1 MNRLLPFLIVCA
13 FATALFAQDD
23 VSKAKALIREGKC
36 AEAAPALQK
45 LSESK
50 NFRKHEGAQAAV
62 LLTECY
68 LREHKRADALKLASK
83 FLEYHVAS
91 EYRERMELARAI
103 VLTEQGSVYEGVE
116 AMLRILA
123 YTKNPAAK
131 SHTKDVAIQTL
142 AASLLNADQLQALLE
157 KYPVDKDVVGWMQ
170 LQMGR
175 ECQNAKRY
183 RAARYWYKKVLNG
196 SVAENLS
203 ATAQQGLESLEGL
216 GAGKPTILVLAPLSG
231 DFAEFGAAAVQGVYL
246 AHEQSGLG
254 KKVRIRIAD
263 TRADASIALMRTQ
276 QAVNQDSIVA
286 VIGPIMSAP
295 AATVAAWLGSNFQ
308 NIPMLTPTA
317 TDDGI
322 AKMGPN
328 IFQVNITMDNLAQ
341 KIADF
346 ATKCLDIRE
355 FAVLS
360 PLGDYGAA
368 MSQSFTRAV
377 ERRGGNVVA
386 FRSYEEGR
394 PDYATEFKLLRD
406 VRYKQENRRRNIAR
420 GVADLDAVNARE
432 RRDYLADSTMK
443 IPGVFIPSTNPGDAG
458 LMVGQ
463 VAYNKIA
470 GTMLGASGW
479 YGRELL
485 IQGKHLVDSSYFSVP
500 GLDISGNKETFDNF
514 AKAFKEKW
522 GDDPAE
528 DKVSGL
534 SYDAAKIVFS
544 GIQKNAESLT
554 KYLNNTPSFESVYGE
569 IKFVRGANSNTK
581 VVTVRKGKFYVME
594 GCNLPASAQPTAESD
609 KKSDNKSDKKDEK
622 KKK

>member
-1 MNRLLPFLIVCA
+1 MNRLTSLLLVCA
-13 FATALFAQDD
+13 LSGAVFAQDD
-23 VSKAKALIREGKC
+23 ISRAKAMIRDGRC
-36 AEAAPALQK
+36 AEAIAPLQK
-45 LSESK
+45 IADSK
-50 NFRKHEGAQAAV
+50 NFRKHDGAQASV

-68 LREHKRADALKLASK
+68 LREHRRDDALKLASK
-83 FLEYHVAS
+83 FLEYHLGS

-103 VLTEQGSVYEGVE
+103 ALVEKGSVYEGVE
-116 AMLRILA
+116 AMLRVLA

-131 SHTKDVAIQTL
+131 GHTKEVAIQTL

-157 KYPVDKDVVGWMQ
+157 KYPVDKDVVGWIQ

-175 ECQNAKRY
+175 ECQNVKRY

-196 SVAENLS
+196 GVAENLS
-203 ATAQQGLESLEGL
+203 ATAQQGLESIEGL
-216 GAGKPTILVLAPLSG
+216 GAGMPTVLVLAPLSG
-231 DFAEFGAAAVQGVYL
+231 DFAEFGTAAVQGVYL
-246 AHEQSGLG
+246 AHEQAGLAG
-254 KKVRIRIAD
+254 KVRIRTAD

-328 IFQVNITMDNLAQ
+328 IFQVNITMDNLAH

-360 PLGDYGAA
+360 PIGDYGSSMA
-368 MSQSFTRAV
+368 QSFTRAV
-377 ERRGGNVVA
+377 ERRGGKISA
-386 FRSYEEGR
+386 FRNYIEGR
-394 PDYATEFKLLRD
+394 PDYSTEFKLLRD
-406 VRYKQENRRRNIAR
+406 VRFKQENRRRNIAR
-420 GVADLDAVNARE
+420 GASDLDAVGARE
-432 RRDYLADSTMK
+432 RRDYLADSTME
-443 IPGVFIPSTNPGDAG
+443 IPGIFIPATNPGDAG

-463 VAYNKIA
+463 VAYNKIK
-470 GTMLGASGW
+470 GTMLGTSGW

-500 GLDISGNKETFDNF
+500 GLDLSGNKEAYESF

-522 GDDPAE
+522 GESPAE

-534 SYDAAKIVFS
+534 SYDAANIVFS
-544 GIQKNAESLT
+544 GIAKKVESLT
-554 KYLNNTPSFESVYGE
+554 KYLNNTSVFQSVYGE
-569 IKFVRGANSNTK
+569 IKFTRGANTNTK

-594 GCNLPASAQPTAESD
+594 GCNLPSTALPSDDKKKDD
-609 KKSDNKSDKKDEK
+609 KKSSKK
-622 KKK
+622 

>member
-1 MNRLLPFLIVCA
+1 M
-13 FATALFAQDD
+13 
-23 VSKAKALIREGKC
+23 IRDGRC
-36 AEAAPALQK
+36 AEAIAPLQK
-45 LSESK
+45 IADSK
-50 NFRKHEGAQAAV
+50 NFRKHDGAQASV

-68 LREHKRADALKLASK
+68 LREHRRDDALKLASK
-83 FLEYHVAS
+83 FLEYHLGS

-103 VLTEQGSVYEGVE
+103 ALVEKGSVYEGVE
-116 AMLRILA
+116 AMLRVLA

-131 SHTKDVAIQTL
+131 GHTKEVAIQTL

-157 KYPVDKDVVGWMQ
+157 KYPVDKDVVGWIQ

-175 ECQNAKRY
+175 ECQNVKRY

-196 SVAENLS
+196 GVAENLS
-203 ATAQQGLESLEGL
+203 ATAQQGLESIEGL
-216 GAGKPTILVLAPLSG
+216 GAGMPTVLVLAPLSG
-231 DFAEFGAAAVQGVYL
+231 DFAEFGTAAVQGVYL
-246 AHEQSGLG
+246 AHEQAGLAG
-254 KKVRIRIAD
+254 KVRIRTAD

-328 IFQVNITMDNLAQ
+328 IFQVNITMDNLAH

-360 PLGDYGAA
+360 PIGDYGSSMA
-368 MSQSFTRAV
+368 QSFTRAV
-377 ERRGGNVVA
+377 ERRGGKISA
-386 FRSYEEGR
+386 FRNYIEGR
-394 PDYATEFKLLRD
+394 PDYSTEFKLLRD
-406 VRYKQENRRRNIAR
+406 VRFKQENRRRNIAR
-420 GVADLDAVNARE
+420 GASDLDAVGARE
-432 RRDYLADSTMK
+432 RRDYLADSTME
-443 IPGVFIPSTNPGDAG
+443 IPGIFIPATNPGDAG

-463 VAYNKIA
+463 VAYNKIK
-470 GTMLGASGW
+470 GTMLGTSGW

-485 IQGKHLVDSSYFSVP
+485 IQGKHLVDSTYFSVP
-500 GLDISGNKETFDNF
+500 GLDLSGNKDAYESF

-522 GDDPAE
+522 GESPAE

-534 SYDAAKIVFS
+534 SYDAANIVFS
-544 GIQKNAESLT
+544 GIAKKVESLT
-554 KYLNNTPSFESVYGE
+554 KYLNNTSVFQSVYGE
-569 IKFVRGANSNTK
+569 IKFTRGANTNTK

-594 GCNLPASAQPTAESD
+594 GCNLPSTALPSDDKKKDD
-609 KKSDNKSDKKDEK
+609 KKSSKK
-622 KKK
+622 